1 MSNDI
6 EYKAWRVHEKD
17 GEYVGAEETCRVADL
32 PANEVLIRVTHSSLN
47 YKWHSG

>member
-17 GEYVGAEETCRVADL
+17 GEYVAPRKPAVWLTCR
-32 PANEVLIRVTHSSLN
+32 PTRC
-47 YKWHSG
+47 